1 MLIAALRDLQWRR
14 RRFLI
19 AVLGT
24 SLVFGL
30 TLVMTGVSSGFAAE
44 TASTVRGLRADGW
57 VVREGAAGPF
67 LGAAPM
73 FDTEVFALAGVE
85 GIDEVAATAATR
97 KSVLVDGTEVD
108 VNVFGS
114 SSTTL
119 GMPEPTTG
127 RSPEAPGEI
136 LISTRLAGFE
146 VGEDLRIAGVP
157 FRVVGEV
164 SGASALAGAPNVYLR
179 LADAQAVGFAG
190 QPVATAIAYRG
201 TPTSVPAGF
210 QLADNSVARSDL
222 LRAVEKAKSS
232 ITLITALLWMVA
244 AAIIGAVVYLTVL
257 ERQRDF
263 AVFKAVGV
271 ATRSILGGLAL
282 QAAILAVI
290 AALLGSVI
298 GTLLAPVFPMLVS
311 LELQAHLLLP
321 FVAVAVGL
329 LASLVGLR
337 RVVATDPA
345 LAFGGP

>member
-1 MLIAALRDLQWRR
+1 MLVAALRDLQWRR

-19 AVLGT
+19 AVIGT

-30 TLVMTGVSSGFAAE
+30 TLLMTGVSSGFAAE
-44 TASTVRGLRADGW
+44 TKGTVDGMRVDGW
-57 VVREGAAGPF
+57 FVREGAAGPF

-73 FDTEVFALAGVE
+73 FDGEVFAISGVD
-85 GIDEVAATAATR
+85 GIEEAAAVVTTR

-108 VNVFGS
+108 ANLFGS
-114 SSTTL
+114 SSTEL
-119 GMPEPTTG
+119 GMPEPTSG
-127 RSPEAPGEI
+127 RAPAERGEV
-136 LISTRLAGFE
+136 LISSRLEGFGIGDE
-146 VGEDLRIAGVP
+146 LPIAGTP
-157 FRVVGEV
+157 FEVVGEV
-164 SGASALAGAPNVYLR
+164 SGASALAGAPNVYL
-179 LADAQAVGFAG
+179 LLPDAQAIGFAG
-190 QPVATAIAYRG
+190 QPVASAIAYRG
-201 TPTSVPAGF
+201 APTSVPEGF
-210 QLADNSVARSDL
+210 QLADHEAARADL

-232 ITLITALLWMVA
+232 ITLITALLWAVA

-282 QAAILAVI
+282 QAAILAVVS
-290 AALLGSVI
+290 ALFGSVI
-298 GTLLAPVFPMLVS
+298 GTLLTPVFPMLVS